1 MDMEEKDLLKAM
13 RKEAGMTQRKF
24 AEYFGIPL
32 RTVEDWERGL
42 KHMPDYVMRLFVYKL
57 RVEGLIG
64 NHPDW
69 EDFHMESRKIRTKK
83 KSDSDEIH

>member
-1 MDMEEKDLLKAM
+1 MEVKDLMKAM
-13 RKEAGMTQRKF
+13 RKEAGMTQRQF

-57 RVEGLIG
+57 RMEGMIG
-64 NHPDW
+64 SHPDW
-69 EDFHMESRKIRTKK
+69 EAFRRKSGKIRTKGK
-83 KSDSDEIH
+83 DEE

>member
-57 RVEGLIG
+57 RVEGIIG
-64 NHPDW
+64 VHPDW
-69 EDFHMESRKIRTKK
+69 ESFQRESSKGRRRT
-83 KSDSDEIH
+83 

>member
-1 MDMEEKDLLKAM
+1 MEVKDLLKAM
-13 RKEAGMTQRKF
+13 RKEVNMTQRQF
-24 AEYFGIPL
+24 SAYFGIPL

-69 EDFHMESRKIRTKK
+69 EDFHMESRRIRTKK
-83 KSDSDEIH
+83 KSDSGEVR